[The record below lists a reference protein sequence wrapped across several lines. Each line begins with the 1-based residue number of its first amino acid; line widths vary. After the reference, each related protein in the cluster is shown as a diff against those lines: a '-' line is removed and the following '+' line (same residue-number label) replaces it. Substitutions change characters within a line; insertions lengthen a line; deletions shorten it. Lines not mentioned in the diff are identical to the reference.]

1 MFWGGCLLSAAAI
14 AMVPLAEPLELW
26 IILAAA
32 LGLTVGPVMALPGE
46 ILTPESRGTGLGV
59 YYTMYYL
66 GTGCLPAIAGWLQDM
81 TGSAVTAIWFSAFC
95 LLIAPI
101 FLMAFRW
108 LQRRWKLGINE
119 DWR

>member
-101 FLMAFRW
+101 FLMGFRW
-108 LQRRWKLGINE
+108 LQSRWKLGINE
-119 DWR
+119 GWR